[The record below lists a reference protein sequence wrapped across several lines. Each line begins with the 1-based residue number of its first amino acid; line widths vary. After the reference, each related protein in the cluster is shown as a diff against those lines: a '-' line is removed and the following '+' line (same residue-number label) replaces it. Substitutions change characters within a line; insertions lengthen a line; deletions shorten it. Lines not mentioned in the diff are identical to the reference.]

1 MTMACDERTAWLDH
15 EETLLNTTVSWMRAV
30 LISWP
35 WGLRYAPGTIGQ
47 LSTVNISLSNKQSIK
62 LSSNLSSGHGWSY

>member
-1 MTMACDERTAWLDH
+1 MTMGCDERTAWLDH
-15 EETLLNTTVSWMRAV
+15 EETLLNTRVSWMRAILV
-30 LISWP
+30 SWP
-35 WGLRYAPGTIGQ
+35 CGLRYAPGTEQ

>member
-15 EETLLNTTVSWMRAV
+15 EETLLNTRVSWMRAILV
-30 LISWP
+30 SWP
-35 WGLRYAPGTIGQ
+35 CGLRYAPGTEQ

>member
-1 MTMACDERTAWLDH
+1 MTLAYDERTAWLDH
-15 EETLLNTTVSWMRAV
+15 EETILNTSVSWMGAI

-35 WGLRYAPGTIGQ
+35 WGLRDAPGTLQ

-62 LSSNLSSGHGWSY
+62 LSSNLSSGHGWS

>member
-15 EETLLNTTVSWMRAV
+15 EETLLNTRVSWMRAI
-30 LISWP
+30 LFSWP
-35 WGLRYAPGTIGQ
+35 CGLRYAPGTEQ

>member
-15 EETLLNTTVSWMRAV
+15 EETLLNTRVSWMRAI

-35 WGLRYAPGTIGQ
+35 GGLRYAPGTEQ

>member
-15 EETLLNTTVSWMRAV
+15 EETLLNTRVSWMRAI

-35 WGLRYAPGTIGQ
+35 CGLRYTPGTEQ

>member
-1 MTMACDERTAWLDH
+1 MTMGCDERTAWLDH
-15 EETLLNTTVSWMRAV
+15 EETLLNTRVSSMRAI

-35 WGLRYAPGTIGQ
+35 CGLRYAPGTEQ

-62 LSSNLSSGHGWSY
+62 RSSNLSSGHGWSY

>member
-15 EETLLNTTVSWMRAV
+15 EETLLNTTVSSMKAIQ
-30 LISWP
+30 ISWP
-35 WGLRYAPGTIGQ
+35 WGLRYAPGTEQ

>member
-15 EETLLNTTVSWMRAV
+15 EETLLNTRVSWMRAMLV
-30 LISWP
+30 SWP
-35 WGLRYAPGTIGQ
+35 WRLRYAPGTEQ

>member
-15 EETLLNTTVSWMRAV
+15 EETLLNTRVSWMRAI

-35 WGLRYAPGTIGQ
+35 RGLRHAPGTEQ

>member
-15 EETLLNTTVSWMRAV
+15 EETLLNTRVSWMRAV

-35 WGLRYAPGTIGQ
+35 CGLRYAPGTEQ

>member
-1 MTMACDERTAWLDH
+1 MTMGCDERTAWLDH
-15 EETLLNTTVSWMRAV
+15 EETLLNTRVSWMRAI

-35 WGLRYAPGTIGQ
+35 CGLRYAPGTEQ

>member
-1 MTMACDERTAWLDH
+1 MTMACGERTAWLDH
-15 EETLLNTTVSWMRAV
+15 EETLLNTRVSWMRAI

-35 WGLRYAPGTIGQ
+35 RGLRYAPGTEQ

>member
-15 EETLLNTTVSWMRAV
+15 EETLLNTTVSWMRAI

-35 WGLRYAPGTIGQ
+35 RGLRYAPGTEQ
-47 LSTVNISLSNKQSIK
+47 LSIVNISLSNKQSIK